1 MQTAIIL
8 VEWLA
13 TFFLAVEA
21 IKLENLSALRVRLHR
36 GVRWINPE
44 IRIVDGDVPP
54 SQDASTMILIF
65 FAVITSFGAFI
76 IFIALRFFDLWP
88 IIFGYIAALST
99 YAKIAVYGVIALFA
113 LPICMLIGGLPLF
126 GLERLMRLI
135 ISGLV
140 AVERNTAS
148 GVIGITGFLLFS
160 IASTTKLAA
169 GH

>member
-1 MQTAIIL
+1 
-8 VEWLA
+8 
-13 TFFLAVEA
+13 
-21 IKLENLSALRVRLHR
+21 
-36 GVRWINPE
+36 
-44 IRIVDGDVPP
+44 
-54 SQDASTMILIF
+54 MILIF